1 MGVLAGKVALVTGAG
16 KGMGAVIARLF
27 AREGARVALAAR
39 TLGDV
44 EKVAGE
50 IGDQALAVRLD
61 VARREDWAAAIA
73 AVEERWGKLNI
84 LVNCAGVSQAASIED
99 ADEDNWRKHI
109 ATNLDGVFYGCQAAL
124 PLMKASGEAGSIVN
138 IGSAFALRP
147 MGAFAAYSSTKA
159 AVITLTKTIALHC
172 ATQGYNIRANMVH
185 PGGTETAMLEQ
196 ALADTGL
203 PRQDAY
209 DYFAKIHPM
218 GRLGKPE
225 EVAQAVLWLASDA
238 SSFTTGAEISVDGGS
253 AIRE

>member
-1 MGVLAGKVALVTGAG
+1 MAVLAGKVALITGAG
-16 KGMGAVIARLF
+16 KGMGEAIARLF
-27 AREGARVALAAR
+27 VKEGAKVALAGR

-44 EKVAGE
+44 VKVASD
-50 IGDQALAVRLD
+50 IGGNAIGVRLD
-61 VARREDWAAAIA
+61 VGNREDWTA
-73 AVEERWGKLNI
+73 AVAAVAGKWGKLNI

-109 ATNLDGVFYGCQAAL
+109 STNLDGVFYGCQAAI
-124 PLMKASGEAGSIVN
+124 PLLKASGEPGSIVN

-147 MGAFAAYSSTKA
+147 MGAFAAYSTSKA

-172 ATQGYNIRANMVH
+172 AAQGYNIRANVVH

-196 ALADTGL
+196 ALADTGM

-225 EVAQAVLWLASDA
+225 EVAQAVLWFASDA
-238 SSFTTGAEISVDGGS
+238 SSFTTGGEISVDGGS